1 MADDDFSPGSSSGE
15 EAPRPPIRYYLRSR
29 EKSYAEDS
37 SDEEESEE
45 ERVSRLRSNPLL
57 ILMNSMSRSEVGASD
72 RWVQPVHRRYSDGTC
87 NKATRCKYN
96 GREFFIL
103 AGLAA

>member
-29 EKSYAEDS
+29 ERSYTEDS
-37 SDEEESEE
+37 SDEEESED

-57 ILMNSMSRSEVGASD
+57 ILLRNMSGSAAVVGASD
-72 RWVQPVHRRYSDGTC
+72 R
-87 NKATRCKYN
+87 
-96 GREFFIL
+96 
-103 AGLAA
+103 